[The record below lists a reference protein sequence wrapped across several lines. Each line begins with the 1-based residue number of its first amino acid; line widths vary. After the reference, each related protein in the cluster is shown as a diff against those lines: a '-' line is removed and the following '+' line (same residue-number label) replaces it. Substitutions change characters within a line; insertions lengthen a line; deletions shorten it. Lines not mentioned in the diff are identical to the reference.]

1 MGGWVRYWLRGER
14 LGHWLGE
21 KLSEWLNECLSERI
35 GMS

>member
-1 MGGWVRYWLRGER
+1 MRYWLRGER